1 MDIAGLAGSDSLH
14 LSYEID
20 AATRSNS
27 YETSPISEVLRKH
40 ETKASAQQTWRSV
53 VKKLDE
59 PPSCNA
65 HLVIIGRNSRGDWVA
80 QEQNGLFGGL
90 FVNRA
95 QAMKYA
101 LFENGDHP
109 ATIVLTSNIVE
120 LDMHRIAQSSPQTVE
135 ADESS
140 RQARA
145 A

>member
-1 MDIAGLAGSDSLH
+1 
-14 LSYEID
+14 
-20 AATRSNS
+20 
-27 YETSPISEVLRKH
+27 
-40 ETKASAQQTWRSV
+40 
-53 VKKLDE
+53 VKRIEE
-59 PPSCNA
+59 PPSCSSN
-65 HLVIIGRNSRGDWVA
+65 LVIIGRNSRGNWVA

-109 ATIVLTSNIVE
+109 ATIVLTTNVVE
-120 LDMHRIAQSSPQTVE
+120 LDLHRKALPSPQTVE

-140 RQARA
+140 RQTRA

>member
-1 MDIAGLAGSDSLH
+1 M
-14 LSYEID
+14 
-20 AATRSNS
+20 
-27 YETSPISEVLRKH
+27 
-40 ETKASAQQTWRSV
+40 
-53 VKKLDE
+53 KKLDE

-80 QEQNGLFGGL
+80 REQSGLFGGL

-120 LDMHRIAQSSPQTVE
+120 FGMHRKAQPSPQTVE
-135 ADESS
+135 ADEGS
-140 RQARA
+140 RQTRVA
-145 A
+145 

>member
-1 MDIAGLAGSDSLH
+1 M
-14 LSYEID
+14 
-20 AATRSNS
+20 
-27 YETSPISEVLRKH
+27 
-40 ETKASAQQTWRSV
+40 
-53 VKKLDE
+53 KKLDE

-120 LDMHRIAQSSPQTVE
+120 LNMHRKAQPSPQRLRLTRALARPWPRRAFWSELDVG
-135 ADESS
+135 S
-140 RQARA
+140 R
-145 A
+145 